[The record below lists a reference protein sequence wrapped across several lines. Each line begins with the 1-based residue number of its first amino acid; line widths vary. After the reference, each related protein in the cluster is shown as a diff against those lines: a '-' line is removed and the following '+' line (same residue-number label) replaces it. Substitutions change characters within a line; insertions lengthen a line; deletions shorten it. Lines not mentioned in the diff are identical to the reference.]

1 MLDEFDFLKVV
12 KNVSLNAQKASNP
25 VEVTYGEVTSTD
37 PLEIK
42 LLTCDITID
51 TDIIILTE
59 YSRNMG
65 LEVSDL
71 VVLIKVQQGNK
82 YIVLDR
88 MVEK

>member
-25 VEVTYGEVTSTD
+25 IEVNYGEVTSID

-59 YSRNMG
+59 YSKNME
-65 LEVSDL
+65 LKVSDL

-88 MVEK
+88 MV